1 MKSKKKTYTVCMSK
15 VVVLLCIC
23 IVAGIVGCGTKT
35 WKSEKNRENENAKFQ
50 TFTANLFAQ
59 EVSANTLTLHYTLEH
74 PETYG
79 ITSQEQR
86 VALGSGNVD
95 PKQTGVGIENTSTAM
110 KKFTY
115 KELNRENQLTY
126 DVIDR
131 LFKGCKRKSAILVV
145 SGTSEWGQ
153 RSPDPVAGLIFRIS
167 LFFGKR
173 CGRVSGVA
181 SKGSS
186 LSG

>member
-1 MKSKKKTYTVCMSK
+1 MSK

-110 KKFTY
+110 QKFTY

-126 DVIDR
+126 DVIDHY
-131 LFKGCKRKSAILVV
+131 LKDV
-145 SGTSEWGQ
+145 
-153 RSPDPVAGLIFRIS
+153 
-167 LFFGKR
+167 
-173 CGRVSGVA
+173 
-181 SKGSS
+181 KGSLPYWLYREPLNLS
-186 LSG
+186 LIHI